1 MNVLLFNFI
10 FIFALASNAAQ
21 SLSTKINNPY
31 SSIRALGMGNA
42 FSAVADDY
50 SLIMYNPAGF
60 ARKKHNEIQMTLLGA
75 GVSSKTLTIAD
86 DVKKASD
93 TVGTD
98 AEKAQAVSDVLEKY
112 YGQSLGG
119 KLQAMEIFWVRNGW
133 GIALLPMDLTIDMSI
148 NKQLGPAIDLNV
160 KGDTSIAF
168 GIGKEITQYIDAGLT
183 AKYVHR
189 VSVEEIVPAF
199 ELAVDPNVL
208 SDKRFRE
215 GTKAD
220 FDLGIMWRPNWFG
233 SSEKINEVV
242 KTEPKA
248 EIGGKD
254 SKTEELKTN
263 ETQMD
268 KKTGPTEQATEQNTE
283 SIMDAN
289 AKPDG
294 KSDGK
299 SDIKSENERKPQSED
314 NVKGSG
320 VEESSS
326 AQTTTLSKDEALG
339 SKDQPKKE
347 AMAPTAVENSATVNE
362 KLKPF
367 DPKAVGAKAIETKDK
382 TSESETPGLE
392 LSSPEKEEYLP
403 LTFGLVVHNV
413 IGGEFTLSKQVNKN
427 ATEVPTKLHRVID
440 IGSQYMLRD
449 GEDFKIRYMLDFK
462 NILHPEI
469 SLNKSFHTGI
479 EFDYS
484 PNTWFKTQFRAG
496 LNQMYYTAGASLL
509 FAVINIDVVT
519 YGEEVGTATTK
530 LENRVLAAKLGFSF

>member
-1 MNVLLFNFI
+1 M
-10 FIFALASNAAQ
+10 AAQ

-42 FSAVADDY
+42 FTAVADDY

-60 ARKKHNEIQMTLLGA
+60 SRKKHNEIQMTLLGA
-75 GVSSKTLTIAD
+75 GVSSKTLTVAD
-86 DVKKASD
+86 DIKKASD

-98 AEKAQAVSDVLEKY
+98 SDKAQAVSDVLQKY

-119 KLQAMEIFWVRNGW
+119 KLQALEIFWVRNGW

-168 GIGKEITQYIDAGLT
+168 GFGKEIAKNIDAGLT
-183 AKYVHR
+183 LKYVHR

-220 FDLGIMWRPNWFG
+220 FDIGFMWRPNWFG
-233 SSEKINEVV
+233 EPEKKEVTVQKETPFVPTPEFMVIETPESTKSYEPEKPSEIKPIEEV
-242 KTEPKA
+242 K
-248 EIGGKD
+248 
-254 SKTEELKTN
+254 
-263 ETQMD
+263 
-268 KKTGPTEQATEQNTE
+268 
-283 SIMDAN
+283 
-289 AKPDG
+289 
-294 KSDGK
+294 KSD
-299 SDIKSENERKPQSED
+299 ERKPQSELQAESVEASD
-314 NVKGSG
+314 TSKASVTPTTSG
-320 VEESSS
+320 IQSSDEKLVE
-326 AQTTTLSKDEALG
+326 L
-339 SKDQPKKE
+339 PKKE
-347 AMAPTAVENSATVNE
+347 DI

-367 DPKAVGAKAIETKDK
+367 DPKATENKEDKK
-382 TSESETPGLE
+382 TSNDAKEAAESPIVEV
-392 LSSPEKEEYLP
+392 SPPASDKHLP
-403 LTFGLVVHNV
+403 LTFGFVVHNV
-413 IGGEFTLSKQVNKN
+413 IGGDFALSKQVNKN
-427 ATEVPTKLHRVID
+427 ATEVPAKLHRVID
-440 IGSQYMLRD
+440 VGSQYMLRN

-469 SLNKSFHTGI
+469 SFNKSFHTGI

-496 LNQMYYTAGASLL
+496 LNQMYYTAGASFL
-509 FAVINIDVVT
+509 FAIINIDVVT
-519 YGEEVGTATTK
+519 YGEEVGTTNTK
-530 LENRVLAAKLGFSF
+530 LENRVLAAKVGFSF